1 MRILLR
7 CMFRL
12 SLAIALA
19 LATAVHVSSQSKL
32 LRHPDIHHDQIV
44 FTYGGDLWRAAT
56 TGGTAVRLTSTPG
69 VELFAKFSP
78 DGRWIAFTGQVNG
91 DEQVCVIP
99 SDGGEVRQLTW
110 YPANGPLPARWGYDN
125 QVYGWTPDGSAVLFR
140 SLREAWTLTG
150 GKLFTVALPA
160 IARRRGALPEPLPMP
175 QAGAGDFSP
184 DGERIVYAPLFR
196 DFRTWK
202 RYQGGWA
209 QELFVFDPSTGQAEN
224 ISNHRR
230 TDRDPMWIGERIW
243 FASDRTGTLNL
254 WSYDL
259 DNKTVHQET
268 SSSMWDLRW
277 PSAGG
282 PDENRIVYEKG
293 GELFW
298 LDTETRQ
305 ETAITIR
312 VPDEGRTRRRQQV
325 DASGMIEGYDLS
337 PGGRRAVFVARGDLL
352 TVPRK
357 HGDVRNLTN
366 SPGAHDKHPSFSPD
380 GSMVAFVSD
389 RSGEEQLW
397 LVDHAGEQPPRQLTK
412 GLTSMLYAGEWSP
425 DQKWL
430 AVGDKDGVLRVC
442 DVATGELTLI
452 ADEPR
457 GQLRDYRWSPCS
469 GHLAFSMSD
478 TTELSHVY
486 VWTMASKQLR
496 MVSRAMSND
505 SYPVWGPRGERL
517 FFRGLRG
524 FQPRLAGVY
533 EWDFQIDRGY
543 GLFALALRKDL
554 PALFAQRS
562 DEAVAPATAKPGG
575 AESGETDSPHAKGA
589 SEAKGGKNSDQQT
602 FDTPIKIDFD
612 GLADRVETVPLP
624 LDNYWGLS
632 IANDNLLYARRG
644 GSYYGRGSDKPTTL
658 HAFSLKDRK
667 EAQLSSGIRGYSLS
681 SDGEYTLI
689 QANGKFVITKA
700 SPAGKDNQQPLNIS
714 ELKTTKVAADEYW
727 QIFQEVWRRYRD
739 FFYVANMHGH
749 DWQALRDQ
757 YAPLV
762 AHARHRSDLNYVIGE
777 MIAELGVGHAYIS
790 GGDLG
795 APARPRAALPGMV
808 LRFDRQSRRF
818 QIEKIL
824 AGENDHETYRSP
836 ATAVGVDLNTGDY
849 LLAIDGQELAPDTN
863 PYQLLQGKAG
873 RELRLL
879 VNDRPTT
886 EGARTVRMRTIAS
899 EQKLHYL
906 AWVKHNRERVH
917 QLSGGKLGYVHL
929 PDMGE
934 NGIREFIKQYYP
946 QRDKL
951 GLVVD
956 DRYNGGGNVSEMV
969 INRLQRELMMCTFGR
984 TSGFSSYPRAVFH
997 GHMVCLLNETSASD
1011 GDIFPAMFRRAKLG
1025 KLIGKRSWGGIIGIT
1040 NRGTLLDG
1048 GTVNVPEFGNTEP
1061 GPNWTIEGYGVD
1073 PDIVVDNDLASVLRG
1088 EDKQLEKAVTVLLE
1102 QIQNDPPVMPTAP
1115 PAPVK
1120 TGR

>member
-1 MRILLR
+1 
-7 CMFRL
+7 MFRPA
-12 SLAIALA
+12 LAIAFA
-19 LATAVHVSSQSKL
+19 LAALQPLLSQSRL
-32 LRHPDIHHDQIV
+32 LRHPDIHGDQVV
-44 FTYGGDLWRAAT
+44 FTYGGDLWRAPVA
-56 TGGTAVRLTSTPG
+56 GGTAIRLTSTPG
-69 VELFAKFSP
+69 IELFAKFSP

-99 SDGGEVRQLTW
+99 SEGGEVRQLTW
-110 YPANGPLPARWGYDN
+110 YPADGPLPARWGYDN
-125 QVYGWTPDGSAVLFR
+125 QVYGWTPDGTAVLFR

-160 IARRRGALPEPLPMP
+160 VARRRGALPTPLPMP

-184 DGERIVYAPLFR
+184 DGERIVYSPLFR

-209 QELFVFDPSTGQAEN
+209 QELFLFDPATGKSEN
-224 ISNHRR
+224 ISNHVR
-230 TDRDPMWIGERIW
+230 TDRDPMWIGDRVW

-259 DNKTVHQET
+259 KNKTVHQET
-268 SSSMWDLRW
+268 SSTTWDVRW

-282 PDENRIVYEKG
+282 PEQNRIVYEKG

-298 LDTETRQ
+298 LDTNTRQ
-305 ETAITIR
+305 ETAIKIR
-312 VPDEGRTRRRQQV
+312 VPDEGHARRKQTV
-325 DASGMIEGYDLS
+325 DASGRIEGYDLS
-337 PGGRRAVFVARGDLL
+337 PGGRRAVFAARGELL
-352 TVPRK
+352 TVPK
-357 HGDVRNLTN
+357 EHGDVRNLTN

-380 GSMVAFVSD
+380 GSTIAFVSD
-389 RSGEEQLW
+389 ASGEEQLW
-397 LVDHAGEQPPRQLTK
+397 LVDHAGTRPPRQLTK
-412 GLTSMLYAGEWSP
+412 GLSAMLYAGEWSP
-425 DQKWL
+425 DGKWL
-430 AVGDKDGVLRVC
+430 AFGDKDGVLRVC
-442 DVATGELTLI
+442 EVATGALTEI

-486 VWTMASKQLR
+486 IWSRAGKQLR
-496 MVSRAMSND
+496 RVSRAMCND
-505 SYPVWGPRGERL
+505 SYPVWGPKGERL

-524 FQPRLAGVY
+524 FQPRLAGTY

-543 GLFALALRKDL
+543 GLFALSLRKDL
-554 PALFAQRS
+554 PALFPARS
-562 DEAVAPATAKPGG
+562 DEAVEEKRDEQKP
-575 AESGETDSPHAKGA
+575 S
-589 SEAKGGKNSDQQT
+589 
-602 FDTPIKIDFD
+602 FDEPIAIDFE
-612 GLADRVETVPLP
+612 GLADRVEQVPVP

-632 IANDNLLYARRG
+632 IAGGNLLYARRG

-658 HAFSLKDRK
+658 HAYSLDDRK
-667 EAQLSSGIRGYSLS
+667 EAELKSGISGYSLS
-681 SDGEYTLI
+681 SDGGFTMI
-689 QANGKFVITKA
+689 QSRGKFFVTKA
-700 SPAGKDNQQPLNIS
+700 SPAGKDGQKALDVS
-714 ELKTTKVAADEYW
+714 GLRTEKVPADEYW
-727 QIFQEVWRRYRD
+727 QIFHEVWRRYRD

-749 DWQALRDQ
+749 DWQGLRDQ

-762 AHARHRSDLNYVIGE
+762 AHARHRSDLNYIIGE

-795 APARPRAALPGMV
+795 APARPRAALPGLI
-808 LRFDRQSRRF
+808 LRFDSQSRRY
-818 QIEKIL
+818 QIQQVL
-824 AGENDHETYRSP
+824 RGENDHETYRSP
-836 ATAVGVDLNTGDY
+836 ATAVGVDLKVGDY
-849 LLAIDGQELAPDTN
+849 VLAIDGRELTADTN
-863 PYQLLQGKAG
+863 PYELLQGKAG
-873 RELRLL
+873 RELQLL
-879 VNDRPTT
+879 VNSRPTT
-886 EGARTVRMRTIAS
+886 DEARTVRMRTIGS
-899 EQKLHYL
+899 EQNLHYL
-906 AWVKHNRERVH
+906 AWVNANRERVA

-929 PDMGE
+929 PDMGP
-934 NGIREFIKQYYP
+934 NGIREFLKQYYP

-951 GLVVD
+951 GLVLD

-984 TSGFSSYPRAVFH
+984 TTGFEPYPRAVFH

-1025 KLIGKRSWGGIIGIT
+1025 PLIGKRSWGGIIGIT
-1040 NRGTLLDG
+1040 NRGTLMDG

-1061 GPNWTIEGYGVD
+1061 GPEWTIEGHGVD
-1073 PDIVVDNDLASVLRG
+1073 PDIEVDNDLASVLRG
-1088 EDKQLEKAVTVLLE
+1088 EDKQLEKAVSVLLE
-1102 QIQNDPPVMPTAP
+1102 KIKNEPPVFPTAP